1 MELWLPSL
9 PLSLSF
15 LLLLLLVLRRYLR
28 SKSSRNTGPEF
39 PGPWHLPLIG
49 SLHHLVGALP
59 HHALR
64 DLARRHGPV
73 MRLRVGQV
81 DQIVLTSRDGAQQI
95 LKVQDANFAFR
106 PELTAAKIIAYGCRD
121 VAFSNGEY
129 WRQLRKLCVM
139 ELLGAKRVKS
149 FASLRAEQVS
159 LLMRDVGY
167 AATAGKEINLG
178 ARLNELTNSIVVQAS
193 FGRRCPQQ
201 KKFMDT
207 IKEVIKMSSG
217 FSVGDLF
224 PSLKI
229 MDVLTGFST
238 KLIHYHKK
246 LDAILEETIQEHL
259 LSRRDDEEDLIDVL
273 LRLKDQGD
281 LEVPI
286 SYESIKALVIVSTLC
301 QTNYIFININSREPD
316 DPSLNYFVVDGCDQD
331 LFAGGTETTA
341 NTIEWAMSELILHP
355 QAMNR
360 AQAEVREAM
369 KGKGYVEESDVPQ
382 FAYIHS
388 VVKETLR
395 LHPPFPL
402 LFPRVGQETTQVLGY
417 TIPAGTRVLINV
429 WALARDPKYWHD
441 GESFKPERFQE
452 GDDKEFKGN
461 DFEFLPFGA
470 GRRMCAGMSF
480 GLSTL
485 ELALSQLLFHFDWAL
500 PKGMAPGDLDM
511 AESFGSSASRK
522 INLHLVPS
530 PRFPLRSKSFVC
542 IVANYK
548 GIPRTSRAHDF
559 FFMAGLLGFGCELK
573 LAKTKLQR

>member
-15 LLLLLLVLRRYLR
+15 LLLLLLVLRRWLR
-28 SKSSRNTGPEF
+28 SKSSKNTGPEF

-81 DQIVLTSRDGAQQI
+81 DQIVLTSREGAQQI
-95 LKVQDANFAFR
+95 LKAQDANFAFR

-167 AATAGKEINLG
+167 AATVGKEINLG

-259 LSRRDDEEDLIDVL
+259 QGRRDDEEDLIDIL

-360 AQAEVREAM
+360 AQTEVREAM

-485 ELALSQLLFHFDWAL
+485 ELALAQLLFHFDWAL
-500 PKGMAPGDLDM
+500 PKGMAPGDVDM
-511 AESFGSSASRK
+511 TETFGASASRK

-530 PRFPLRSKSFVC
+530 PRFPLRS
-542 IVANYK
+542 
-548 GIPRTSRAHDF
+548 
-559 FFMAGLLGFGCELK
+559 
-573 LAKTKLQR
+573 

>member
-28 SKSSRNTGPEF
+28 SKSSKNTGPEF

-81 DQIVLTSRDGAQQI
+81 DQIVLTSREGAQQI
-95 LKVQDANFAFR
+95 LKAQDANFAFR

-286 SYESIKALVIVSTLC
+286 SYESIKALVI
-301 QTNYIFININSREPD
+301 
-316 DPSLNYFVVDGCDQD
+316 D

-360 AQAEVREAM
+360 AQTEVREAM

-485 ELALSQLLFHFDWAL
+485 ELALAQLLFHFDWAL
-500 PKGMAPGDLDM
+500 PKGMTPGDLDM

-530 PRFPLRSKSFVC
+530 PRFPLR
-542 IVANYK
+542 
-548 GIPRTSRAHDF
+548 T
-559 FFMAGLLGFGCELK
+559 
-573 LAKTKLQR
+573 